1 MISAV
6 GAAVPD
12 DQRGVALGI
21 ATLVLLTGAS
31 IGAALVRGPADVIGV
46 PGAFCLLVALPVAG
60 VVALLVGGPDR
71 VASTS
76 R

>member
-1 MISAV
+1 V
-6 GAAVPD
+6 F
-12 DQRGVALGI
+12 
-21 ATLVLLTGAS
+21 LTGAS

>member
-1 MISAV
+1 VAFGIGQPAMISAV
-6 GAAVPD
+6 GAAA
-12 DQRGVALGI
+12 R
-21 ATLVLLTGAS
+21 LVFLTGAS